1 MKYPI
6 IFDNVV
12 RLDASKDLLI
22 AVKLLVNLGALQID
36 IRVKYFKKIDIFLI
50 SF

>member
-22 AVKLLVNLGALQID
+22 TMKLLIDLGALQIN
-36 IRVKYFKKIDIFLI
+36 IWVKYFKKIDIFLI